1 MSVTV
6 KCNTN
11 TVVLHRIYFTRLNF
25 YEKGIFFASFFVALI
40 VQIIQKRIT
49 RMVFIKGRT
58 RFIIQN
64 RAPLLHYWYFMV
76 FTSMTR
82 ALTSYIIRTLKLVL
96 RYPFFSLRVDRNAE
110 TWSVRRGDGGMLYM
124 ILCLLD
130 LYINLTLLNGL
141 RLRVFCIL
149 WDGKYT

>member
-1 MSVTV
+1 
-6 KCNTN
+6 
-11 TVVLHRIYFTRLNF
+11 
-25 YEKGIFFASFFVALI
+25 
-40 VQIIQKRIT
+40 
-49 RMVFIKGRT
+49 MVF
-58 RFIIQN
+58 
-64 RAPLLHYWYFMV
+64 P
-76 FTSMTR
+76 SMTR